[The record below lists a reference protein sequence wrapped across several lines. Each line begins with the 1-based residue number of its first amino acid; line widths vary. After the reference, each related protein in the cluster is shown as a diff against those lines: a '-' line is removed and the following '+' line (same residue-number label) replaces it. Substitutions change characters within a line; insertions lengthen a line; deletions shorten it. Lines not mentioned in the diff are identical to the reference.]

1 MPTEEQL
8 LAALS
13 KLRGS
18 KTVIVGIGNTLKG
31 DDAVGPLIC
40 EQLRDVGLSAELIDA
55 GTVPENYI
63 GRIIKKA
70 PQNLVIIDAVDF
82 AATAGAI
89 SLFKTE
95 QLSSLAF
102 STHALSPRLFVDMIK
117 NEIEVEV
124 YFIGVQPEHVGLG
137 QPLSSRVSQAVK
149 RLKAVLTE
157 AFSREKAG

>member
-1 MPTEEQL
+1 MPTQEQL
-8 LAALS
+8 LAALG

-63 GRIIKKA
+63 GKIIRKA

-82 AATAGAI
+82 AAPAGTI
-89 SLFKTE
+89 SLFETE

-102 STHALSPRLFVDMIK
+102 STHAPSPRLFVDMIK
-117 NEIEVEV
+117 NEIEMEV

-137 QPLSSRVSQAVK
+137 QPLSSRVSQALK

-157 AFSREKAG
+157 VFSREKAG

>member
-18 KTVIVGIGNTLKG
+18 KTAIVGIGNTLKG

-63 GRIIKKA
+63 GKIIRKA

-82 AATAGAI
+82 AAPAGTI
-89 SLFKTE
+89 NLFKTE

-102 STHALSPRLFVDMIK
+102 STHAPSPRLFIDMIK
-117 NEIEVEV
+117 AEIETEV
-124 YFIGVQPEHVGLG
+124 FFVGVQPEHVRLG
-137 QPLSSRVSQAVK
+137 EPLSCRVSRAVK
-149 RLKAVLTE
+149 TLNAVLTE
-157 AFSREKAG
+157 VFAPEKAG